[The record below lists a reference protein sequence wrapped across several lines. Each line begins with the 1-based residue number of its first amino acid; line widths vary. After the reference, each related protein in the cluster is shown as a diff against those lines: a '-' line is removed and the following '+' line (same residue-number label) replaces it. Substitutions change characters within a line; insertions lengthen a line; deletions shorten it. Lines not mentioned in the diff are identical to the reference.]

1 MPRCSNSTFNS
12 PQRLAAACVLLLITI
27 VSGCGTSTSKL
38 QKVEISGPVTL
49 DGQRLDRALI
59 LFDPIDGN
67 SGPRAAGVIRNG
79 EYLLEPDIGPVAGPL
94 RVAIVSESEDDTP
107 ALNELAK
114 RYTPEKIPH
123 QYNTRSILTVEAT
136 IDGPN
141 HFDFDL
147 RNPRR

>member
-1 MPRCSNSTFNS
+1 MPRFSKPTAHR
-12 PQRLAAACVLLLITI
+12 PQRLAAVCGLLLVTI
-27 VSGCGTSTSKL
+27 VSGCGTSTGKL
-38 QKVEISGPVTL
+38 QKVEISGLVTL

-67 SGPRAAGVIRNG
+67 TGPRAAGVIRNG
-79 EYLLEPDIGPVAGPL
+79 EYLLDPDIGPVAGPL

-123 QYNTRSILTVEAT
+123 QYNSRSILAVEAT
-136 IDGPN
+136 VDGPN